1 MHRIDRE
8 SGMAKHILILLL
20 MVLASVPAFADSLF
34 DANSYQPMVSD
45 HKALKKGDNLTV
57 LITEFASL
65 TTSAN
70 TTTKKDGSV
79 FGSLRHTQDTQGTT
93 AELGDDFTGG
103 GTIERSGKL
112 LAQLTVTVQS
122 VDANGELH
130 IKGAQQITVND
141 EKQDISIEG
150 TVRPQDISPDNT
162 VLSTKVSDAKISYKG
177 KGLLAEKQ
185 RPGVLTRFLS
195 WLGIL

>member
-1 MHRIDRE
+1 MRKHTLIVLIAMLI
-8 SGMAKHILILLL
+8 STQAMAQ
-20 MVLASVPAFADSLF
+20 SLF
-34 DANSYQPMVSD
+34 NSNSYQPMVAD
-45 HKALKKGDNLTV
+45 HKALKRGDNLTV

-70 TTTKKDGSV
+70 TSTKKDGSI
-79 FGSLRHTQDTQGTT
+79 FGSIKGTNSSHGGS
-93 AELGDDFTGG
+93 AELGDDFSGG

-122 VDANGELH
+122 VDANGDLH
-130 IKGAQQITVND
+130 IKGQQEIAVND
-141 EKQDISIEG
+141 EKQHITIEG
-150 TVRPQDISPDNT
+150 IVRPQDISPDNT
-162 VLSTKVSDAKISYKG
+162 VLSTKVSDAKISYTG

-185 RPGVLTRFLS
+185 KPGVLTRFLS

>member
-1 MHRIDRE
+1 MRKRDF
-8 SGMAKHILILLL
+8 LLL
-20 MVLASVPAFADSLF
+20 ALFLVVTPLRAGSLF
-34 DANSYQPMVSD
+34 HNGSYEPMVAD
-45 HKALKKGDNLTV
+45 HKALRAGDNLTV

-79 FGSLRHTQDTQGTT
+79 FGSIKRTRDSQGTT

-122 VDANGELH
+122 VDANGDLH
-130 IKGAQQITVND
+130 IKGQQEIAVND
-141 EKQDISIEG
+141 EKQHITIEG
-150 TVRPQDISPDNT
+150 IVRPQDIAPDNT

-185 RPGVLTRFLS
+185 KPGILTRFLS

>member
-1 MHRIDRE
+1 MEKRPV
-8 SGMAKHILILLL
+8 LLL
-20 MVLASVPAFADSLF
+20 VMALMSAPVSAGSLF
-34 DANSYQPMVSD
+34 NSQLYQPMVAD

-70 TTTKKDGSV
+70 TTTKKDGSI
-79 FGSLRHTQDTQGTT
+79 FGSIRRTRGSQGTT
-93 AELGDDFTGG
+93 GELGDDFTGG
-103 GTIERSGKL
+103 GTIEQSGKL

-122 VDANGELH
+122 VDPNGDLH
-130 IKGAQQITVND
+130 IKGQQEIAVND
-141 EKQDISIEG
+141 QKQHITIEG

-177 KGLLAEKQ
+177 RGLLAEKQ
-185 RPGVLTRFLS
+185 HPGILTRFLS